1 MAETGL
7 RYLCPH
13 ASPSSSTHRINHP
26 PWNGEEEIA
35 NEEEKEVGH

>member
-7 RYLCPH
+7 CHLCPH
-13 ASPSSSTHRINHP
+13 ESPSPSTPRINHP
-26 PWNGEEEIA
+26 PWDGEEEIA

>member
-7 RYLCPH
+7 CHLCPH
-13 ASPSSSTHRINHP
+13 ASPSPSTSPINHP
-26 PWNGEEEIA
+26 PWNGEEEMA